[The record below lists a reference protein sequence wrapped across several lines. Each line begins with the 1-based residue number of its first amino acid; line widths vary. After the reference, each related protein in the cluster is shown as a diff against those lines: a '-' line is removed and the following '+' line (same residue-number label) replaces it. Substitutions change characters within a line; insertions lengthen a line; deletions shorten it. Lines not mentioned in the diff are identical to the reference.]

1 MDNFELPATA
11 RTPAVSFD
19 FTNQHLKLSGE
30 SYPEDVTIFYNQV
43 FDALDG
49 YLGALSAGYCR
60 FDFELIYFNSSS
72 AKAIMMIMEKLDGA
86 ATAGRQ
92 VEVHWLYDPE
102 DETMHELG
110 EEFGED
116 LENATF
122 HLEAMPGDAQ

>member
-1 MDNFELPATA
+1 MDKLELPATA

-19 FTNQHLKLSGE
+19 FANHHLKLSGE
-30 SYPEDVTIFYNQV
+30 SYPEDVTTFYNPI

-49 YLGALSAGYCR
+49 YLGDLSTGHCR

-72 AKAIMMIMEKLDGA
+72 AKAIMMIMEKLDA
-86 ATAGRQ
+86 AAAAGGK
-92 VEVHWLYDPE
+92 VEVHWFYDPE

-116 LENATF
+116 LVDATF
-122 HLEAMPGDAQ
+122 HLEKMPGDGQ